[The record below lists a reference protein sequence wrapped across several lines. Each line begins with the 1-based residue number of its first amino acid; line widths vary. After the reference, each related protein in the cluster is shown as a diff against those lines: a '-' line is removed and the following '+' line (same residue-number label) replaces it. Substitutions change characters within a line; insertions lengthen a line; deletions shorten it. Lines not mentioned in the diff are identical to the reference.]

1 MGLASVVK
9 NAVSAGFNAMGAST
23 DDGLQT
29 AMTYNRVVVGEYS
42 TTTGKR
48 VTTVSATPLDA
59 IFYKVRDKE
68 VDGIKIKINDV
79 RIVFPQSKLLF
90 TPSANDYITLSGRKM
105 EVIQIIE
112 DPARATWLLFVRGV

>member
-9 NAVSAGFNAMGAST
+9 NAVSAGFNAMGASA

-79 RIVFPQSKLLF
+79 RIIFPQSKLLF
-90 TPSANDYITLSGRKM
+90 APSANDYITLSGRKM

>member
-9 NAVSAGFNAMGAST
+9 NAVNAGFNAMGASA